1 MPRRGYTPRSTQ
13 AARPNRLT
21 AVYSLRGGKPAV
33 PESLWAPRPE
43 QAPPR
48 RPHPAKSGCCPSF
61 GGSRRLAGEAELG
74 QRRRVLQRRPSPLLP
89 CPAFQWRRLGM
100 RKWGGSERCETSAT
114 PSPGL
119 AETPSGGCGKD
130 GFFLRL
136 SHLLN
141 YRNNSAA
148 VLLSCD
154 VVGSLPAS
162 LMDGSAP
169 CCRWS
174 LTISARPQN
183 TAICN
188 GVSPSLFQAFGYAPR
203 LRRFHDLDAALKR
216 RLAAPSRIYP
226 WRLDLPH
233 L

>member
-1 MPRRGYTPRSTQ
+1 LLSIFRRLPTPRGGGGAGATAPGS
-13 AARPNRLT
+13 AAAAL
-21 AVYSLRGGKPAV
+21 AV
-33 PESLWAPRPE
+33 APLPGLPVAASRD
-43 QAPPR
+43 
-48 RPHPAKSGCCPSF
+48 AKMG
-61 GGSRRLAGEAELG
+61 
-74 QRRRVLQRRPSPLLP
+74 
-89 CPAFQWRRLGM
+89 RLGAM
-100 RKWGGSERCETSAT
+100 RDAGD
-114 PSPGL
+114 PPPGP

-216 RLAAPSRIYP
+216 RLAASSRIYP